1 MDGGQTKII
10 PLDSDL
16 DIAAHDMLVPV
27 DAPEFLHN
35 RQKFTGRCLP
45 SSVRFEHDGWA
56 AGHHVY
62 NFTLNRHSIPTT
74 PEGYTIDYYSL
85 GGNASVYQ
93 LNIAE
98 HDGNV
103 VGSIRIIKDS
113 VPIGD
118 SLVVADSDT
127 NSDVLITGD
136 IDGLKVHLIFHSID
150 RTLTAGSSHAPELT
164 FEYSVMDNGRVDVSL
179 TNTVNTVT
187 LDINGMVL
195 GKDGIIGSDNLP
207 YIGYTDGVHTWRSDT
222 VIIEYDD
229 SINDVTMSLASG
241 GTNVL
246 LLSDRPKIT
255 GNKVTADIQVEFSG
269 SITYNTTIQTY
280 IYYFLLTGNKF
291 THTQGIM
298 DNNNTLAKWILSN
311 NGYDNG
317 KRYNGSRYLCNTEAG
332 LVNSQ
337 LLEMQVPV
345 WMQAYLYDVVN
356 HGDELL
362 DDVPVPDFAI
372 SGSAVASGE
381 SSNPNGAWERYS
393 YSMSLDTYFI
403 HDGKDAQNNML
414 MYAPGYM
421 ADVDF
426 IWNMESNRASVDS
439 EMCVTSDIS
448 FLPKFTIESKHGDD
462 REKFVVRVRLP
473 DKYDITGQELVY
485 GREVDV
491 YYTDDTDG
499 VVPFDIANTL
509 SVAYGHGYIST
520 GSYKKF
526 AIGIHSINIKSLKY
540 TYTSGS
546 GSYTVIYEPNDI
558 ELIGI
563 ANYCEL
569 VIDVRLDW
577 FDPLSPKEGDT
588 FKARLGP
595 KSLMDGTEI
604 LYKYLTYKYTDSDG
618 NEQSELRWQIAEVTN
633 KPNYVTM
640 MKSHLDY
647 SDDAIGEKIEPHVL
661 SACRNGTLSRLV
673 SITEP
678 MSALTQ
684 ISAGFVRSGLTIADG
699 PTFNDTWYIDR
710 GSYHWF
716 DMAVDVTQTATGI
729 QFTTKLAPAEH
740 NQLYWYDGFEGTEV
754 PAIDQSGKDRY
765 SVKASLCGEVGY
777 CSVDMIPNDG
787 SDIGA
792 VRRLESKVAV
802 DPIGVTDLDVYVNKA
817 LTVKTRVGQYTG
829 EFVFTDPDTRL
840 NAKVNVSQ
848 DIQFVLSDGT
858 TVVGHNDGN
867 VYEYKWLPKLPVKH
881 DMGDIVILPVVSTS
895 GVITGEA
902 DFKTDIAFS
911 SELPACTDIE
921 YTLLSADMT
930 TGVAIVSKADEAI
943 SLTYSNG
950 SATLNA
956 NGTAYN
962 IPDNA
967 IAIAGDIISVSYTY
981 VPSYARQFY
990 AKQVIKS
997 DVDVEL
1003 ITPTLLEFNSDGT
1016 KYTIDMS
1023 ESQTGLFNRN
1033 SASSMTFNAV
1043 DVYDPDIKS
1052 IDLAT
1057 MDTNGQ
1063 FQFVRQA
1070 WDTDATT
1077 ECFWCVS
1084 QNVHLI
1090 LTPTTIIR
1098 MVRQDTLHDWHG
1110 DNWSEDKTWPRAS
1123 IIPNSAVK
1131 YLCSSAFG
1139 TTPVVLSVTISGA
1152 SQLAVDIWDPVTE
1165 QMQSITISVVTVSLG
1180 AKLNGA
1186 FTGTKNIT
1194 LYSYD
1199 IINILDLVSASTWTA
1214 TCRDNNIIIGIHY
1227 NNNFNQWAIVVDRQ
1241 SMSIYS
1247 IQGYG
1252 YVGVNGSLT
1261 GGEIPS
1267 ICFNAAAGGFAETV
1281 YPLSILDENQDKY
1294 GTTIT
1299 DISNTRN
1306 IVVGDSTQQ
1315 WYLYAKVDGIV
1326 SHLVYNNG
1334 GFVAEILPIS
1344 NMYAANYASGSCAGY
1359 NYEPWSIV
1367 RRSAGE
1373 LGSDSTWANAL
1384 GALGNPG
1391 IYFSAPITVGVCY
1404 LQQSAVQAAYVH
1416 YNSTSIHKS
1425 IDLTAKSSDNAT
1437 YNPLQERN
1445 IDKDLS
1451 PLSSDS
1457 IAFDKVKIVQK
1468 KAVPMSQPNGANGLQ
1483 LFMGLLTGA
1492 VDSFISD
1499 GLKINEVTNMTSTE
1513 ATAKQYG
1520 MLFSANIGS
1529 AIVSSIRSRTLNPTK
1544 LSQVVLLKSLDMF
1557 YSTSDT
1563 QKIQAGPGFVN
1574 HAFVAQCTA
1583 QSVTSIQYDSY
1594 ARSITCVYP
1603 GLTRLEAIPVY
1614 MITNGLYIA
1623 AKAALEGQLA
1633 PSMQGAMS
1641 VIVSPGY
1648 FVAIAASVTLAAAET
1663 AFATI
1668 KTQLDGIMEAV
1679 SVLGRQGPKQ
1689 NILDTHG
1696 KDAYDI
1702 EASHKYGSKSEQFM
1716 WPCFGIDTLSIPD
1729 ETVECVMEH
1738 TDIQMPYDYPKV
1750 SLGPGATSSG
1760 IDAVTN
1766 PVSISLSDKSQC
1778 TLRYYTG
1785 MVTGH
1790 SADRQ
1795 LPANMAYAI
1804 GTSTF
1809 LSKTPFRNENISE
1822 SEPVFPSPIIHD
1834 YMLDKEWQL
1843 GVTSPGYG
1851 SISWVSCKDTKIID
1865 GPPSNIVI
1873 SESFCGVASSYAYV
1887 EVKRGIDSRYVRPW
1901 AVTPQ
1906 ALLFNNT
1913 GLNCC
1918 YGNEVFHAC
1927 DGQSYRLT
1935 GWLGGAGMNKENMTL
1950 LYSYIQNQ
1958 RLKLSNKLPPNQL
1971 LGNYNT
1977 EPTVALETAT
1987 ASDSVYVLLT
1997 QPQRQRGLSAG
2008 DIGEDKDL
2016 IRYSIPIFTE
2026 QVALLPAAVKTYS
2039 GYTLSVVEGITGLV
2053 TDLRTDMSGYKV
2065 PISEDFTIGN
2075 TLYRLTE
2082 EYICR
2087 VTNSNGV
2094 SVMESLVPVLGLR
2107 FLGATPHEAYFY
2119 SQATRLYYVYTGGDR
2134 LNAVDS
2140 TERFRDLVHGLYD
2153 FVGQEVVVPALATFN
2168 RLDKHVHDDADETD
2182 NVIVPRLKQQRFIGE
2197 VWPPLNTIYNTRSW
2211 YRLMSLPVGITYQ
2224 GPNRCIIT
2232 QFLVSD
2238 YMVPSI
2244 LANKGKWKRVPRE
2257 KYNPFRVYHA
2267 VYETVDKQIGE
2278 DVLISGWTHNPFLL
2292 VTAPLGLS
2300 QDNDCLFEWVIT
2312 FCWTVEMDKLV
2323 AQNEYICVNIMS
2335 ETMSPGGK
2343 KVAERPTHVF
2353 LSKELFTRSD
2363 NYGYY
2368 SFRYSGQT
2376 GAGNRE
2382 RLHIWSDGFMAVSSL
2397 SIEYK
2402 PITMRRNEILTQQVD
2417 VIGRLVEM

>member
-1 MDGGQTKII
+1 MEGGQTSNI
-10 PLDSDL
+10 PLDSGL
-16 DIAAHDMLVPV
+16 DINAHDMMVPV
-27 DAPEFLHN
+27 NEPLFLHN
-35 RQKFTGRCLP
+35 RQKFSGRCLP

-56 AGHHVY
+56 AGTKVY
-62 NFTLNRHSIPTT
+62 NFALNRHSVHTT
-74 PEGYTIDYYSL
+74 PKGYTISYYSL
-85 GGNASVYQ
+85 GGEAAIYQ
-93 LNIAE
+93 LNITE
-98 HDGNV
+98 PDGDL
-103 VGSIRIIKDS
+103 VGNIRIIKDS
-113 VPIGD
+113 VPIGE
-118 SLVVADSDT
+118 SLIVEDNST
-127 NSDVLITGD
+127 NNDVLVTGE

-150 RTLTAGSSHAPELT
+150 RTLTAGASHAPELT
-164 FEYSVMDNGRVDVSL
+164 FEYSVLDNGRVDVSL
-179 TNTVNTVT
+179 TNTANTVV

-195 GKDGIIGSDNLP
+195 GKDGTIGSDNLP
-207 YIGYTDGVHTWRSDT
+207 YIGYTDSVHTWRSDT
-222 VIIEYDD
+222 VTIEYDD
-229 SINDVTMSLASG
+229 GINDIAMTLASG
-241 GTNVL
+241 GTDVL
-246 LLSDRPKIT
+246 LLPDRPKLVDD
-255 GNKVTADIQVEFSG
+255 KVTADIDVEFSG
-269 SITYNTTIQTY
+269 NVTYNPTIQTY

-332 LVNSQ
+332 IVNSQ
-337 LLEMQVPV
+337 LLEMQVPI
-345 WMQAYLYDVVN
+345 WMQAYLFNLKKTYNAYIDGVT
-356 HGDELL
+356 
-362 DDVPVPDFAI
+362 VPDFVI
-372 SGSAVASGE
+372 SGNATRVHEHSG
-381 SSNPNGAWERYS
+381 GKRTHTL
-393 YSMSLDTYFI
+393 SLDAYFVL
-403 HDGKDAQNNML
+403 DGRDAQGNVL
-414 MYAPGYM
+414 GYAPGFA
-421 ADVDF
+421 ADIDF
-426 IWNMESNRASVDS
+426 VWNMHNNTDTIDK

-448 FLPKFTIESKHGDD
+448 FLPKFDIVSERGVG
-462 REKFVVRVRLP
+462 REKFIVAVRLP
-473 DKYDITGQELVY
+473 DKYDTTGKEFVPGSEVWLEYKADITNK
-485 GREVDV
+485 
-491 YYTDDTDG
+491 
-499 VVPFDIANTL
+499 VPFDIANTL
-509 SVAYGHGYIST
+509 SVNYGHDYIKDDSR
-520 GSYKKF
+520 KRF
-526 AIGIHSINIKSLKY
+526 AIGIRHINVKGLTY
-540 TYTSGS
+540 TYRDVYSDGS
-546 GSYTVIYEPNDI
+546 TGGGYTVKYEPYEI
-558 ELIGI
+558 TVISVSS
-563 ANYCEL
+563 YCEL
-569 VIDVRLDW
+569 DIDTLLRPAV
-577 FDPLSPKEGDT
+577 PTEGAT
-588 FKARLGP
+588 FKVRLGP

-604 LYKYLTYKYTDSDG
+604 LYKYLTYKYTDSNG
-618 NEQSELRWQIAEVTN
+618 NAQSELRWQIAEVTN

-647 SDDAIGEKIEPHVL
+647 SDDYIGEKIGPNVL
-661 SACRNGTLSRLV
+661 SVCRNGTLSRLV

-678 MSALTQ
+678 MSTMTQ
-684 ISAGFVRSGLTIADG
+684 LSTGFVRNGLTITEG

-710 GSYHWF
+710 GNYHWF
-716 DMAVDVTQTATGI
+716 DMSVDVTQSATGI
-729 QFTTKLAPAEH
+729 QLTTKLAPVGQ

-754 PAIDQSGKDRY
+754 PAIDIYGKDRY
-765 SVKASLCGEVGY
+765 SVKATLCGEVGY

-792 VRRLESKVAV
+792 VRKLDSEVAI
-802 DPIGVTDLDVYVNKA
+802 DPIGITNLDAYANKA
-817 LTVKTRVGQYTG
+817 LTVKPRVGQYTG

-840 NAKVNVSQ
+840 KAKVNASQ
-848 DIQFVLSDGT
+848 DIQFILSDGT

-881 DMGDIVILPVVSTS
+881 DMGDIVILPVVSAS
-895 GVITGEA
+895 GMLSGEA
-902 DFKTDIAFS
+902 DFKTSVTFS
-911 SELPACTDIE
+911 SELPACTDDE
-921 YTLLSADMT
+921 YKLLSANMT
-930 TGVAIVSKADEAI
+930 TGVSIVSKVDEEMSI
-943 SLTYSNG
+943 TYFNG
-950 SATLNA
+950 SATLNLH
-956 NGTAYN
+956 GTIYS
-962 IPDNA
+962 ITDDN
-967 IAIAGDIISVSYTY
+967 IAITGDVIVIVYEY
-981 VPSYARQFY
+981 VPSYVRQFY

-997 DVDVEL
+997 DMDVEL
-1003 ITPTLLEFNSDGT
+1003 ITPTLLEFNRDGT
-1016 KYTIDMS
+1016 KYAIDMS
-1023 ESQTGLFNRN
+1023 ESHTGLFNR
-1033 SASSMTFNAV
+1033 SVKSSMTFNAV
-1043 DVYDPDIKS
+1043 DVYDPDLKPT
-1052 IDLAT
+1052 DLAK
-1057 MDTNGQ
+1057 MDTNDQ

-1070 WDTDATT
+1070 WDTGSTT

-1084 QNVHLI
+1084 QSMYI
-1090 LTPTTIIR
+1090 KLTSTAIIR

-1110 DNWSEDKTWPRAS
+1110 DDWAEDKTWARAS
-1123 IIPNSAVK
+1123 IIPNAAIK
-1131 YLCSSAFG
+1131 YLCSSSFG
-1139 TTPVVLSVTISGA
+1139 TTPVVLAVTISGT
-1152 SQLAVDIWDPVTE
+1152 SQLVVDMWDPVTE
-1165 QMQSITISVVTVSLG
+1165 QKQSITISIATVALG

-1186 FTGTKNIT
+1186 FTGTRNIT

-1199 IINILDLVSASTWTA
+1199 IINILDLASASAWTA

-1241 SMSIYS
+1241 SLAIHSV
-1247 IQGYG
+1247 QGYG

-1267 ICFNAAAGGFAETV
+1267 ICFNAAAGGFTEAV
-1281 YPLSILDENQDKY
+1281 HPLSVLDEKQDSY
-1294 GTTIT
+1294 GSAIT
-1299 DISNTRN
+1299 DISKTRN
-1306 IVVGDSTQQ
+1306 IVVGDSAHQ
-1315 WYLYAKVDGIV
+1315 WYLYANVNGIV

-1334 GFVAEILPIS
+1334 GFVTEVLPIS
-1344 NMYAANYASGSCAGY
+1344 NMYTANYASGSCAGY
-1359 NYEPWSIV
+1359 NYEPWNIV

-1373 LGSDSTWANAL
+1373 LGSDGTWTRAL

-1425 IDLTAKSSDNAT
+1425 IDMTAKSSDNAM

-1468 KAVPMSQPNGANGLQ
+1468 KAVPMSQPNGASGLQ
-1483 LFMGLLTGA
+1483 LFMGLLTGS
-1492 VDSFISD
+1492 VDSFVSA
-1499 GLKINEVTNMTSTE
+1499 GLKINEITNMTST
-1513 ATAKQYG
+1513 ADTAKQYG
-1520 MLFSANIGS
+1520 TLFSANIGS
-1529 AIVSSIRSRTLNPTK
+1529 AIVSSINSRTLNPTK

-1557 YSTSDT
+1557 YSTSDA
-1563 QKIQAGPGFVN
+1563 QKVQAGPGFVN
-1574 HAFVAQCTA
+1574 HAFVAQCTV

-1594 ARSITCVYP
+1594 ARSTTCVYP
-1603 GLTRLEAIPVY
+1603 GLTRLEAIPTY

-1648 FVAIAASVTLAAAET
+1648 FVAIAASVALAAAET
-1663 AFATI
+1663 AFETI

-1679 SVLGRQGPKQ
+1679 YTLGRQGPKQ
-1689 NILDTHG
+1689 NLLDTHG

-1702 EASHKYGSKSEQFM
+1702 EASHKYGNRSEQFM
-1716 WPCFGIDTLSIPD
+1716 WPCFGVTALSIPD

-1766 PVSISLSDKSQC
+1766 PVSIALSDKSQC

-1790 SADRQ
+1790 STDRQ

-1804 GTSTF
+1804 GTSAF

-1834 YMLDKEWQL
+1834 YMLDKDWQL
-1843 GVTSPGYG
+1843 GITSPGYG
-1851 SISWVSCKDTKIID
+1851 GISWVSCKDTKIID

-1873 SESFCGVASSYAYV
+1873 SDSFCGVASSYAYV

-1913 GLNCC
+1913 SLNCC

-1935 GWLGGAGMNKENMTL
+1935 GWLGGAGMHKENMTL

-1977 EPTVALETAT
+1977 EPTVALETST
-1987 ASDSVYVLLT
+1987 PSDSVYVLLT

-2065 PISEDFTIGN
+2065 PISEDFTIGD

-2082 EYICR
+2082 EYICS

-2094 SVMESLVPVLGLR
+2094 SVMEKLVPVIGLR

-2119 SQATRLYYVYTGGDR
+2119 SQATRLYYIYTGGDR
-2134 LNAVDS
+2134 LNAVDT
-2140 TERFRDLVHGLYD
+2140 TERFRDIVHGLYD
-2153 FVGQEVVVPALATFN
+2153 FISQEVVVPALATFN
-2168 RLDKHVHDDADETD
+2168 RLDKYVHDDTDETD

-2257 KYNPFRVYHA
+2257 KYNPFRAYNA
-2267 VYETVDKQIGE
+2267 IYETVDKQIGE
-2278 DVLISGWTHNPFLL
+2278 DVLVRGWTHNPFLL

-2323 AQNEYICVNIMS
+2323 AQNEYICVNIMG
-2335 ETMSPGGK
+2335 ETMSPCGK
-2343 KVAERPTHVF
+2343 KVAERPTHIF

-2382 RLHIWSDGFMAVSSL
+2382 RLHIWSDGFIAISAL